1 MGEAMTNPK
10 ERNQRM
16 KSIFGNVNTDE
27 LSKNAPSDTVDAAR
41 RRVGSGA
48 VKSMDRVFVS
58 IEEENKRLHDQLSSS
73 EMVVEL
79 DPDSVM
85 PSFVK
90 DRLDLEGDPSFLP
103 FVEGIREAGQRLP
116 ILVRPIPNRPGEYQ
130 AAFGHRRLR
139 ACQII
144 KRPVKA
150 IVREMTDEELIVSQ
164 GVENAERQNLSF
176 IEQALFALDLKERQY
191 SRETI
196 AKALGRDERKGVAYI
211 SFLTNIAAMI
221 PEEVVREIGPAPG
234 TGRPKWER
242 LGSLFVDRKLSK
254 SQAAIVQSLTT
265 SPAWKNFESDDRF
278 TQVLDALQSRG
289 ERGSASTEEV
299 RVIGGV
305 PVAMKIGPK
314 ATRLSIPHQQ
324 LPGLGAWLLERLP
337 GLVDEFKEIQ
347 KEDGEMT

>member
-1 MGEAMTNPK
+1 MTNPK

-16 KSIFGNVNTDE
+16 KSIFGSIDTDE
-27 LSKNAPSDTVDAAR
+27 LSKHVPSDAADAAR

-58 IEEENKRLHDQLSSS
+58 IEEENKRLHDQLTSS

-79 DPDSVM
+79 DPDSVV

-90 DRLDLEGDPSFLP
+90 DRLDLEGDPSFP
-103 FVEGIREAGQRLP
+103 SFVEGIREAGQRLP
-116 ILVRPIPNRPGEYQ
+116 ILVRPLPDRPGTYQ

-150 IVREMTDEELIVSQ
+150 IIRDMTDEELIVSQ

-176 IEQALFALDLKERQY
+176 IEQALFALELKERQY

-196 AKALGRDERKGVAYI
+196 ARALGREEKKGVAYI

-221 PEEVVREIGPAPG
+221 PEDLVRKIGTAPG
-234 TGRPKWER
+234 VGRPKWEK
-242 LGSLFVDRKLSK
+242 LGSIFTDRKLSK
-254 SQAAIVQSLTT
+254 SQATIVQSLVN
-265 SPAWKNFESDDRF
+265 SPSWKDLDSDDRF
-278 TQVLDALQSRG
+278 AQVLDALQSRG
-289 ERGSASTEEV
+289 SAAKPAAEQV

-305 PVAMKIGPK
+305 PIGTRIGAK
-314 ATRLSIPHQQ
+314 ATRLSIPDQQ

-337 GLVDEFKEIQ
+337 ELVEEFKETQ
-347 KEDGEMT
+347 RKESEMK